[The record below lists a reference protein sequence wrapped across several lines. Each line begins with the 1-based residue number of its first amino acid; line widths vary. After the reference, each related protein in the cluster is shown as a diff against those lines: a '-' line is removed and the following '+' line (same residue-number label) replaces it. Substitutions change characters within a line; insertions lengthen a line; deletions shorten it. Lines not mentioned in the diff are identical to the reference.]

1 MIIPPYPFTLEDPPN
16 VPLEDAWYARPQLFF
31 SCWFRPTGGRPPS
44 QGNYTIGPDDFQME
58 LVFFSTFE
66 ELQLPARGP
75 MDHATTKLYEPSP
88 TPILFVA
95 PLNNV
100 LGRVPLFPLFLD
112 GNATP
117 TIPHHLRHL
126 KASAFP
132 HGAADAAKPE
142 GRRGSNAYEVN
153 TWLWQFGRG
162 RERLGGLSVS
172 ETEDRREQVVSAGAK
187 RGAETRRRR
196 EAARRGDK

>member
-1 MIIPPYPFTLEDPPN
+1 M
-16 VPLEDAWYARPQLFF
+16 
-31 SCWFRPTGGRPPS
+31 
-44 QGNYTIGPDDFQME
+44 DD
-58 LVFFSTFE
+58 
-66 ELQLPARGP
+66 
-75 MDHATTKLYEPSP
+75 ATTKLYEPSP

-95 PLNNV
+95 PYNNV

-112 GNATP
+112 GNATA

-132 HGAADAAKPE
+132 HGAADAATSD
-142 GRRGSNAYEVN
+142 GQRGSSAYDVN

-172 ETEDRREQVVSAGAK
+172 EAEDRREQVYSAGAQ

-196 EAARRGDK
+196 EAARGCKK

>member
-1 MIIPPYPFTLEDPPN
+1 MD
-16 VPLEDAWYARPQLFF
+16 DA
-31 SCWFRPTGGRPPS
+31 
-44 QGNYTIGPDDFQME
+44 TI
-58 LVFFSTFE
+58 
-66 ELQLPARGP
+66 
-75 MDHATTKLYEPSP
+75 KLYELSP

-95 PLNNV
+95 PYNNV

-126 KASAFP
+126 RASAFQ
-132 HGAADAAKPE
+132 HGTADAATPD

-172 ETEDRREQVVSAGAK
+172 ETEDRREQVASAGGK
-187 RGAETRRRR
+187 RAAETRRRR
-196 EAARRGDK
+196 EVARGGKK

>member
-1 MIIPPYPFTLEDPPN
+1 MGD
-16 VPLEDAWYARPQLFF
+16 
-31 SCWFRPTGGRPPS
+31 RPPS

-126 KASAFP
+126 RASAFP
-132 HGAADAAKPE
+132 HGAADAAKPD

-187 RGAETRRRR
+187 QGQETRRRR
-196 EAARRGDK
+196 EAARRGDE

>member
-1 MIIPPYPFTLEDPPN
+1 
-16 VPLEDAWYARPQLFF
+16 
-31 SCWFRPTGGRPPS
+31 
-44 QGNYTIGPDDFQME
+44 ME

-126 KASAFP
+126 KARAFQ
-132 HGAADAAKPE
+132 HGVTDTAKPE
-142 GRRGSNAYEVN
+142 GEA
-153 TWLWQFGRG
+153 TL
-162 RERLGGLSVS
+162 
-172 ETEDRREQVVSAGAK
+172 
-187 RGAETRRRR
+187 TR
-196 EAARRGDK
+196 

>member
-16 VPLEDAWYARPQLFF
+16 VPLEDTWYARPHLFF

-44 QGNYTIGPDDFQME
+44 QGNYTIGPDDFQM
-58 LVFFSTFE
+58 
-66 ELQLPARGP
+66 QLPARGP

-187 RGAETRRRR
+187 QGHETRRRR

>member
-1 MIIPPYPFTLEDPPN
+1 MVCPATALLHNLVSPYGRQ
-16 VPLEDAWYARPQLFF
+16 APQSGQLHH
-31 SCWFRPTGGRPPS
+31 
-44 QGNYTIGPDDFQME
+44 TIGPDDFEMQ

-66 ELQLPARGP
+66 ELQLPARSP
-75 MDHATTKLYEPSP
+75 MDHATTKLYEQSP
-88 TPILFVA
+88 TPILLVA

-100 LGRVPLFPLFLD
+100 LGRVPLSPLFLD

-117 TIPHHLRHL
+117 TIPHHLRHF
-126 KASAFP
+126 KASAFQ
-132 HGAADAAKPE
+132 HGAADAATPE
-142 GRRGSNAYEVN
+142 GRRVSNAYEVN

-172 ETEDRREQVVSAGAK
+172 ATEDRREQVVSAGAK
-187 RGAETRRRR
+187 QGHETRRRR

>member
-1 MIIPPYPFTLEDPPN
+1 
-16 VPLEDAWYARPQLFF
+16 
-31 SCWFRPTGGRPPS
+31 
-44 QGNYTIGPDDFQME
+44 
-58 LVFFSTFE
+58 
-66 ELQLPARGP
+66 
-75 MDHATTKLYEPSP
+75 MDHATTKLYEQSLTLIPPSTMFWGECP
-88 TPILFVA
+88 FS
-95 PLNNV
+95 
-100 LGRVPLFPLFLD
+100 PLFLD

-117 TIPHHLRHL
+117 TIPHHLHHL
-126 KASAFP
+126 KASAFQ

-187 RGAETRRRR
+187 RGAETSRRR

>member
-1 MIIPPYPFTLEDPPN
+1 MAPY
-16 VPLEDAWYARPQLFF
+16 
-31 SCWFRPTGGRPPS
+31 
-44 QGNYTIGPDDFQME
+44 
-58 LVFFSTFE
+58 
-66 ELQLPARGP
+66 
-75 MDHATTKLYEPSP
+75 
-88 TPILFVA
+88 
-95 PLNNV
+95 NNV

-126 KASAFP
+126 RASAFQ
-132 HGAADAAKPE
+132 HGAADAATPD

-172 ETEDRREQVVSAGAK
+172 EAEDRREQAYSAGAQ

-196 EAARRGDK
+196 EAARGGKK